1 LSTRGFQLTE
11 KKKKYFL
18 AADKGL
24 SLPHN
29 NFGFTIINH
38 LKIYIMNNATA
49 EALDISQVI
58 TTDELL
64 IHWQGHRSLTRKT
77 IEAFP
82 EEAFFKHSIGGMRTF
97 AEMVMELLGIAGPG
111 LREIVTGE
119 VKEFNDH
126 IEHGKSKAKLLQA
139 WDEATDEIN
148 NWWAQIKP
156 ERFRENIKL
165 FGQYEGSA
173 VSSILY
179 FIDNEIHHRG
189 QGYVYLRSLGVE
201 PPAFWERQFI

>member
-1 LSTRGFQLTE
+1 
-11 KKKKYFL
+11 
-18 AADKGL
+18 
-24 SLPHN
+24 
-29 NFGFTIINH
+29 
-38 LKIYIMNNATA
+38 MNNATA
-49 EALDISQVI
+49 EALEISQVI
-58 TTDELL
+58 TADELL
-64 IHWQGHRSLTRKT
+64 VHWQGHRSLTRKT

-111 LREIVTGE
+111 TCEIATGE
-119 VKEFNDH
+119 VKALNEH
-126 IEHGKSKAKLLQA
+126 IEHGNSKAKLLQA
-139 WDEATDEIN
+139 WDEATVEIN
-148 NWWAQIKP
+148 NWWVQIKP

-189 QGYVYLRSLGVE
+189 QGYVYLRSLGIE
-201 PPAFWERQFI
+201 PPAFWDRQFI